1 MKIQESFNNNH
12 INLMFQQGKINK
24 MKEQMEKERRLKKD
38 KDGQLNQKVKYLDKF
53 LNIYIYNFIF
63 NKK

>member
-1 MKIQESFNNNH
+1 
-12 INLMFQQGKINK
+12 
-24 MKEQMEKERRLKKD
+24 MEKERHLKKD
-38 KDGQLNQKVKYLDKF
+38 KDGQLNQKVKYLDIF